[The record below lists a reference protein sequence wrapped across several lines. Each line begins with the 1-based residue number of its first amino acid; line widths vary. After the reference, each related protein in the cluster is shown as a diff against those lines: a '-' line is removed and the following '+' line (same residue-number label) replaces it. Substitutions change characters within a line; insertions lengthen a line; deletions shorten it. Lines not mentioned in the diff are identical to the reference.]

1 MSIVRYTDL
10 DMLQEI
16 SRDDA
21 GSSAGILS
29 AFALQ
34 ATQQQR
40 MTLCSR
46 ISGRERWHVKLLE
59 DRPRLAAAVELV
71 LQTEPGILEARV
83 NSVTGRVLVCYDP
96 ATLTGP
102 IETLLARALEAGPL
116 TQEEFWLLRAKP
128 QPIVFSNRLLA
139 MEVACGLF
147 HVVLMGGFC
156 PLGFVS
162 AAALFL
168 VKRHRSRRRLSA
180 PLGCTES
187 AVTN

>member
-1 MSIVRYTDL
+1 MRYTDR

-16 SRDDA
+16 SSDDA
-21 GSSAGILS
+21 GSSAGSFS
-29 AFALQ
+29 AFTLQ

-40 MTLCSR
+40 MKPCSR

-71 LQTEPGILEARV
+71 LQTEPGMLEARV

-96 ATLTGP
+96 VTLTGP

-116 TQEEFWLLRAKP
+116 TQEEFSLLRAKP
-128 QPIVFSNRLLA
+128 QPIVLSNRLIA
-139 MEVACGLF
+139 MEVACGLS

-156 PLGFVS
+156 PLGLVS

-168 VKRHRSRRRLSA
+168 VKRHCSRRRLAA
-180 PLGCTES
+180 PLGYTES
-187 AVTN
+187 AATN